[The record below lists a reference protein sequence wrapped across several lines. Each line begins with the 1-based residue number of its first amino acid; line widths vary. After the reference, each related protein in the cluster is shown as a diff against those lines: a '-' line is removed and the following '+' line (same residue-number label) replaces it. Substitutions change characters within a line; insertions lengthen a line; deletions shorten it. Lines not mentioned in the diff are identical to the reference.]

1 MSEKDDETPVVER
14 KLMLG
19 NLHSRDSDHVD
30 SITAPIFN
38 LNLPATS
45 STSML
50 VPTPS
55 IRNITRDEIFNT
67 QGYMTQCMNSP
78 PNTPGSVDTPGT
90 ATGSGSVDSGNTET
104 GHPVHSTGHWCITM
118 RGRGGWSAAPLLLAH
133 PCHNT

>member
-55 IRNITRDEIFNT
+55 IRNITRDEAD
-67 QGYMTQCMNSP
+67 MS
-78 PNTPGSVDTPGT
+78 
-90 ATGSGSVDSGNTET
+90 
-104 GHPVHSTGHWCITM
+104 
-118 RGRGGWSAAPLLLAH
+118 
-133 PCHNT
+133 

>member
-30 SITAPIFN
+30 SIRAPISN

-55 IRNITRDEIFNT
+55 IRNITRDEAD
-67 QGYMTQCMNSP
+67 MS
-78 PNTPGSVDTPGT
+78 
-90 ATGSGSVDSGNTET
+90 
-104 GHPVHSTGHWCITM
+104 
-118 RGRGGWSAAPLLLAH
+118 
-133 PCHNT
+133 